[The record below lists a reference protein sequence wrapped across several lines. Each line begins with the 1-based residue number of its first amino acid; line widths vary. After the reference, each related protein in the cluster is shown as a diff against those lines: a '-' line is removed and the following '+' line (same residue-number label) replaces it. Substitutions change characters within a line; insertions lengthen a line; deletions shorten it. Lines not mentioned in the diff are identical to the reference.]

1 MKKKTKFITLFSQQ
15 IVFSVSFHS
24 KKIKFEPLHDIM
36 LQKKTFKKIQI
47 EQEKSSQAPGVQ
59 YFRII
64 LRQKY
69 TRNLPKVHYFF
80 HKSPA
85 YHNIAP
91 ASYSGCNNMYYVRQQ
106 RKRAVGCCGV
116 MVFFYKNST
125 HWMSKQLFFEVS
137 IYLEVFNPQQ
147 SKMFVMFNDNFV
159 RSLSKKSLL
168 VKCLQHKF
176 SESFYSELFFGE
188 L

>member
-1 MKKKTKFITLFSQQ
+1 
-15 IVFSVSFHS
+15 
-24 KKIKFEPLHDIM
+24 
-36 LQKKTFKKIQI
+36 
-47 EQEKSSQAPGVQ
+47 
-59 YFRII
+59 
-64 LRQKY
+64 
-69 TRNLPKVHYFF
+69 
-80 HKSPA
+80 
-85 YHNIAP
+85 
-91 ASYSGCNNMYYVRQQ
+91 
-106 RKRAVGCCGV
+106 
-116 MVFFYKNST
+116 
-125 HWMSKQLFFEVS
+125 MSKQLFFEVS